1 MSGIDDGDNVCK
13 NEYRTANAR
22 TILCV
27 VGARPNYMKM
37 APIIRALEKHGD
49 VLRAVLVHTGQHY
62 DAAMNDSFFSALG
75 MPRPA
80 VNLEVGS
87 ASHAV
92 QTAEIMKRFE
102 PVLDIHRPVAVLV
115 VGDVNSTIACALV
128 ASKKGVPV
136 VHVEAGLRSYDRTM
150 PEEINRV
157 LTDQIADLLY
167 ITERSAQANLNAQ
180 GIAND
185 RIVFVGNVMIDT
197 LLANRAAAVSARE
210 TLRGLPICEA
220 AFDNREGYGVVTM
233 HRPSNVD
240 DRETF
245 ARLVGALN
253 EVAARLPLVLALH
266 PRTQARIAEFGF
278 ADRFDPRRLAILPP
292 QGYLE
297 MLGLMADAT
306 MVLTDSGGLQE
317 ETTAL
322 GVPCLTLREN
332 TERPITISEG
342 TNTLC
347 GTDARRIVDAAF
359 EILADGG
366 KRGRTPEL
374 WDGHAAERIASHL
387 ASWFA
392 PPSASSADA
401 SADTSADASAAARD
415 APASSPAS
423 KALKKAA

>member
-1 MSGIDDGDNVCK
+1 MSSSDDIA
-13 NEYRTANAR
+13 NEYAAATAAAASRAAPRPAAR
-22 TILCV
+22 TILCI

-37 APIIRALEKHGD
+37 APIIRALDMHSETLH
-49 VLRAVLVHTGQHY
+49 AVLVHTGQHY
-62 DAAMNDSFFSALG
+62 DAAMNDSFFAALG

-102 PVLDIHRPVAVLV
+102 PVVDAHAPAAVLV

-167 ITERSAQANLNAQ
+167 TTERSAQANLKVE
-180 GIAND
+180 GIAD
-185 RIVFVGNVMIDT
+185 ERIVFVGNVMIDT
-197 LLANRAAAVSARE
+197 LLANRAAAVPARQ
-210 TLRGLPICEA
+210 TLRGLPVCQA
-220 AFDNREGYGVVTM
+220 AFDKAGYGVVTM

-245 ARLVGALN
+245 ARLLGALG
-253 EVAARLPLVLALH
+253 EVATRLPLVLALH
-266 PRTQARIAEFGF
+266 PRTRARIAEFGF
-278 ADRFDPRRLAILPP
+278 ADRFDARRVAILPP

-347 GTDARRIVDAAF
+347 GTDARRIVDVAF
-359 EILADGG
+359 DILASGG
-366 KRGRTPEL
+366 KRGREPEL
-374 WDGHAAERIASHL
+374 WDGHAAERIANHL
-387 ASWFA
+387 ASWL
-392 PPSASSADA
+392 
-401 SADTSADASAAARD
+401 AARD
-415 APASSPAS
+415 TLQAPASPRVGAD
-423 KALKKAA
+423 ALKKAA